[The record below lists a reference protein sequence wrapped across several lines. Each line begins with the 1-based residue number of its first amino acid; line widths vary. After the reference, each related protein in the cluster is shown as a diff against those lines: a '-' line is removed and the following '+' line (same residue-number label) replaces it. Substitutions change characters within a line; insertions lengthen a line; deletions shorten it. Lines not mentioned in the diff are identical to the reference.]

1 MKNYNEVLESAGKVV
16 EMSSPKE
23 ITKIV
28 ITGGPCA
35 GKTTAMSRI
44 NETFTQMGYAVM
56 FVPETSTEL
65 ISNGVAPWRCNSGL
79 DYQDVL
85 LDVQLNKEKAF
96 EKAARVNKAN
106 KILIV
111 CDRGMLDSKAYV
123 SKEDFEKIL
132 QKKSLKEMEIL
143 NSYDA
148 VFHLVTAAD
157 GAEEFYTLANNKAR
171 TETPEQAIELDRKT
185 MSAWTGHPHLRIIDN
200 SSDFDTKMK
209 KLIGE
214 IASFLGEPKP
224 YEIERKYLIKYPDLK
239 ILESSP
245 YCKKIDIIQTYLLS
259 DGDEEVR
266 VRQSGI
272 NGEYTYTKT
281 SKKKITG
288 LKRIEVEK
296 RISKDESL
304 NYLMQADTSKKQIRK
319 TRYRFVYKN
328 QYFEID
334 VYPFWKDKAIME
346 IELKDEDQKI
356 EVPKFVNVIK
366 EVTEDDEYKNSSLAN
381 EK

>member
-1 MKNYNEVLESAGKVV
+1 MNSFENLIKKAESTLNEVA
-16 EMSSPKE
+16 PKE

-35 GKTTAMSRI
+35 GKTTAMSKI
-44 NETFTQMGYAVM
+44 NEYFTQIGYAVM

-65 ISNGVAPWRCNSGL
+65 ISNGVAPWKCNSGA

-85 LDVQLNKEKAF
+85 IDIQLSKEKAF
-96 EKAARVNKAN
+96 EKAARASKAN
-106 KILIV
+106 KVLIV
-111 CDRGMLDSKAYV
+111 CDRGVLDGKAYV
-123 SKEDFEKIL
+123 SANEFNEIL
-132 QKKSLKEMEIL
+132 KSKSLKEAEVL

-157 GAEEFYTLANNKAR
+157 GAEEFYTLANNTAR
-171 TETPEQAIELDRKT
+171 TETPQQAIELDRKT

-209 KLIGE
+209 NLIAE
-214 IASFLGEPKP
+214 ISAFLGEPKP

-239 ILESSP
+239 VLENNP
-245 YCKKIDIIQTYLLS
+245 YCKKIEIIQTYLLS
-259 DGDEEVR
+259 DKGDEVR

-272 NGEYTYTKT
+272 NGEYIYTKT

-296 RISKDESL
+296 RISKDEYL

-334 VYPFWKDKAIME
+334 IYPFWKDKAIME

-356 EVPKFVNVIK
+356 ELPKFVNVIK
-366 EVTEDDEYKNSSLAN
+366 DVTEDDKYKNSSLAG